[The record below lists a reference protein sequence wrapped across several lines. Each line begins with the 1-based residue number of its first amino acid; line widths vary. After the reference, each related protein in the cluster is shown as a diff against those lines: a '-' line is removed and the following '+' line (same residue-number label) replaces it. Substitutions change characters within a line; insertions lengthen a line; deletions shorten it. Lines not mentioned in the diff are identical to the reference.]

1 MNEKQLILGH
11 VILYAKGWYKRS
23 NEVWKDYRR
32 VIIADGRYN
41 PYTRHD
47 VAQLLLQFVL
57 ENANR
62 LNKGHLSDPCYIS
75 EEIRKNLGYLYY
87 WKDNDTENLKKQ
99 CRMNL
104 ENITVEDMYDNAVK
118 ITAPKVPD
126 PLKTKQTLAIERSR
140 NSMKNSLNKEDLIG
154 MELNKSESRELSNT
168 EYEKHEVKR
177 CKNPDKINCQNE
189 PHTFRIVKLDLGEF
203 QIYARQARALYNED
217 RHIHVLNSNT
227 KNLDGELKNGYK
239 VLRSVYR
246 LIKR

>member
-11 VILYAKGWYKRS
+11 TILYAKGWYKRS

-87 WKDNDTENLKKQ
+87 WRDNDTENLKKH
-99 CRMNL
+99 RGMKL
-104 ENITVEDMYDNAVK
+104 ENITVEDMYDNAVIMTCHSIMEFSDPKDFDK
-118 ITAPKVPD
+118 ILAPSEKVL
-126 PLKTKQTLAIERSR
+126 PL
-140 NSMKNSLNKEDLIG
+140 N
-154 MELNKSESRELSNT
+154 
-168 EYEKHEVKR
+168 H
-177 CKNPDKINCQNE
+177 KNPDYKNE
-189 PHTFRIVKLDLGEF
+189 LF
-203 QIYARQARALYNED
+203 
-217 RHIHVLNSNT
+217 
-227 KNLDGELKNGYK
+227 
-239 VLRSVYR
+239 
-246 LIKR
+246 

>member
-87 WKDNDTENLKKQ
+87 WRDNDTENLKK
-99 CRMNL
+99 RRGMNL
-104 ENITVEDMYDNAVK
+104 ENLSAEDMYDNAVIMTCHSIMEFSDPKDFDK
-118 ITAPKVPD
+118 ILAPSERVL
-126 PLKTKQTLAIERSR
+126 PL
-140 NSMKNSLNKEDLIG
+140 N
-154 MELNKSESRELSNT
+154 
-168 EYEKHEVKR
+168 H
-177 CKNPDKINCQNE
+177 KNPDYKNE
-189 PHTFRIVKLDLGEF
+189 LFDGKNWYDDEDKDNKYFYENFDKYHTNDFTITCLEYYD
-203 QIYARQARALYNED
+203 
-217 RHIHVLNSNT
+217 
-227 KNLDGELKNGYK
+227 
-239 VLRSVYR
+239 
-246 LIKR
+246 

>member
-57 ENANR
+57 KNANR

-87 WKDNDTENLKKQ
+87 WRDNDTENLKKQ
-99 CRMNL
+99 RGMNL
-104 ENITVEDMYDNAVK
+104 ENLSPEDMYDNAV
-118 ITAPKVPD
+118 IMTCHSIMEFSDPKD
-126 PLKTKQTLAIERSR
+126 F
-140 NSMKNSLNKEDLIG
+140 
-154 MELNKSESRELSNT
+154 
-168 EYEKHEVKR
+168 
-177 CKNPDKINCQNE
+177 DKILAPSEKVLPLNHKNTDYKNE
-189 PHTFRIVKLDLGEF
+189 LFDGKNWYDD
-203 QIYARQARALYNED
+203 ED
-217 RHIHVLNSNT
+217 EDNKYFYENFDKYHGDDFTIN
-227 KNLDGELKNGYK
+227 ELKYN
-239 VLRSVYR
+239 
-246 LIKR
+246 